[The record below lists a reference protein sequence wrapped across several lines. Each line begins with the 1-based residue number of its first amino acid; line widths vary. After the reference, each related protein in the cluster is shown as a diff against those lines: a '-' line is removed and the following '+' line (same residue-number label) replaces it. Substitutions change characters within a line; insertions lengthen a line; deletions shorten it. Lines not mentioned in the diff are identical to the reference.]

1 MNSSTH
7 VSGTDDN
14 VVTVEV
20 PAWEAD
26 AGGVGLLIEGQAV
39 VRRRNASVGVQ
50 SQLICYFSR
59 LTVPNSENA
68 HFTIRQPFDRLTH
81 QHTWEEA
88 TRQMFST
95 VAADHVRPADLE
107 LLALAFSMYTFAVL
121 DRFPIAELAEV
132 EISTVINVPAAPTAS
147 SSHLRIF
154 VPMEEYRY
162 LSSGG
167 DGADM
172 DMESSGGSCR
182 PASAAAVEDLPMV
195 TPEEP
200 GSCSIC
206 LDDFDAVTRVL
217 AMPCRHLFHEV
228 CLKEWLLRSNSC
240 PICRFSL
247 PVDAE

>member
-14 VVTVEV
+14 AVTVEV

-26 AGGVGLLIEGQAV
+26 AGGVGLLIEGQAA
-39 VRRRNASVGVQ
+39 VRRRNASDGVQ
-50 SQLICYFSR
+50 SQLICYLSR

-68 HFTIRQPFDRLTH
+68 HFAIRQPFDHHTH
-81 QHTWEEA
+81 RHTWEEA
-88 TRQMFST
+88 TRQMFSA

-121 DRFPIAELAEV
+121 DRFSIVELAEV
-132 EISTVINVPAAPTAS
+132 EISAVINVPAAPTAS

-162 LSSGG
+162 LSSG
-167 DGADM
+167 ADT

-182 PASAAAVEDLPMV
+182 SASAAAVENLPVV

-206 LDDFDAVTRVL
+206 LDDFNAVTRVL